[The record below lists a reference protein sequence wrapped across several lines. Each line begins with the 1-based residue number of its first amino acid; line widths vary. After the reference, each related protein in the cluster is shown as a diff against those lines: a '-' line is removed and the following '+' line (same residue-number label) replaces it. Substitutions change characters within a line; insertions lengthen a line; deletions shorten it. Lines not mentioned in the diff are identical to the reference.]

1 MRARLL
7 LAMGVSFL
15 MAAPVVAEDKE
26 KDKGKDK
33 FDATKLVGTWN
44 YVSGENNGTKVDPDS
59 LKKGTVTITKDT
71 ITLQSELGKFVIK
84 YTVDAKKSPVQL
96 SMEIT
101 EGVEG
106 SKGAKA
112 IGIIELKGDQLK
124 LCYPA
129 MGGKA
134 PKEFAAKKDSGLHY
148 FVLKKK
154 K

>member
-1 MRARLL
+1 MAV
-7 LAMGVSFL
+7 GVICL
-15 MAAPVVAEDKE
+15 VLTPVVAEDKE
-26 KDKGKDK
+26 KDKDKDKDK

-44 YVSGENNGTKVDPDS
+44 YVSGENNGNKVDADA
-59 LKKGTVTITKDT
+59 LKKGSVIITKDT
-71 ITLQSELGKFVIK
+71 ITLKTEMGDFTIK
-84 YTVDAKKSPVQL
+84 YTIDAKKNPVQI

-101 EGVEG
+101 KAPMGE
-106 SKGAKA
+106 GAKA
-112 IGIIELKGDQLK
+112 TGIIELKGEQLK

-129 MGGKA
+129 MGGKT